1 MRKRPTLIGAI
12 VRLSHLT
19 VPTAAAAA
27 DRNIRDDSA
36 TISRSTGRAA
46 RTATSRNAQ
55 RPIQAPS
62 GLRATRDG

>member
-36 TISRSTGRAA
+36 TISRVDRARRTHSDQPERAA
-46 RTATSRNAQ
+46 PDPSAQ
-55 RPIQAPS
+55 RLA
-62 GLRATRDG
+62 GDT